1 LIEQLG
7 AGATA
12 SAINAVCF
20 GVFAEDR
27 RSKPTDDF
35 ADFCMRMLLRH
46 VPVCAGVSGCVV
58 GNYSILA
65 AIEAEAALED
75 STVECVANPH
85 LSNTINR
92 ANGIVPPDT
101 AKRLMDCTVFELKDS
116 GGFWQHFVVSP
127 QAAQLFSCFRKVHHE
142 REYAELKTVLAD
154 AQVLYMLRGQL
165 QTEYATLA
173 HVSELHTGDDAAV
186 NARLQRI
193 GLRIN
198 VPTDALP
205 PPTPAYAN
213 GDVLCYVAKS
223 KDLERTGSRSLL

>member
-1 LIEQLG
+1 MDDGLQALEDVLVPVLVELGINCVEAGAWCRETFVVCCELRVLERWWPYAYSALCLLVESNAKSIIAGLRGRGNAGWGVNANRGEYPVLPNEYASLTLARWSGLIEQLG

-27 RSKPTDDF
+27 RSKPTDAF

-65 AIEAEAALED
+65 ATQAEAALEG

-101 AKRLMDCTVFELKDS
+101 AKRLMDCTVFELKDN
-116 GGFWQHFVVSP
+116 GGV
-127 QAAQLFSCFRKVHHE
+127 
-142 REYAELKTVLAD
+142 
-154 AQVLYMLRGQL
+154 RGL
-165 QTEYATLA
+165 
-173 HVSELHTGDDAAV
+173 
-186 NARLQRI
+186 
-193 GLRIN
+193 
-198 VPTDALP
+198 
-205 PPTPAYAN
+205 
-213 GDVLCYVAKS
+213 LCVW
-223 KDLERTGSRSLL
+223 